1 MALPLLTPSDVGAPA
16 REKINTAIS
25 QTDAAAA
32 KADAAVRSAPPSSH
46 RPGDG
51 IRAFTFVSSLTQ
63 LGGEADALAP
73 LGSSLIAFAAGGGV
87 VRLVGQG
94 ILAAREAEPLEPGRI
109 REVRAAFRRRANAS
123 DPSNDTI
130 RTGVLWLDQAKSP
143 LPGPAF
149 AVIADIGTLTT
160 GSGRQEVRAYI
171 AASAGEG
178 VTIVAPA
185 GAAYFRRF
193 VFNFGFD
200 GVTDVETLA
209 GTDVTGL
216 SIPPVVTTDA
226 LNRIAAQETVNAGP
240 RLAALES
247 ALQNPNSVTFATRT
261 DAAAARVPTTVTT
274 IVTRGRAQAGDGGG
288 ADYLR
293 STQAQAQATGD
304 WFPSQDGAF
313 WGRVSLFSGQRVFNG
328 PQTGATE
335 GVEGGSLAFPSMNP
349 DGSSG
354 PSGFGRN
361 ARGLFFGSAS
371 APKGALYAVTADYVE
386 AHFGGQTGLVSD
398 YGNPTRLG
406 ARVTEV
412 LAAPDFAGELNC
424 ITGRIR
430 RTSAS
435 AGTNGYDQIIVFMSG
450 YAEVS
455 APAGQPNDDAWFCN
469 GGVGHMSGKAPVNL
483 VGFEMDMVHLE
494 SCDIGIP
501 PGRGVVEN
509 GVTRSSRNYS
519 AYWAQADGL
528 NGAVTSAAFYASK
541 TPRSG
546 GWDRVLF
553 ADVDARSWL
562 IDVNNRYNSPQA
574 GGIRVG
580 IQSVNA
586 GAKVAEFAVG
596 SPGEQAVLFRVDD
609 SLDNPVQIQIASN
622 LRRLRVHTLGGLSD
636 LPPSTLIV
644 CAE

>member
-51 IRAFTFVSSLTQ
+51 IRAFTFVSSLAQ

-149 AVIADIGTLTT
+149 SVVTDLDSLTT
-160 GSGRQEVRAYI
+160 ASGRQEVKAYI

-178 VTIVAPA
+178 ITIVAPA

-226 LNRIAAQETVNAGP
+226 LNRIAAQESVNAGS

-261 DAAAARVPTTVTT
+261 DAAAAQVPTTVTS

-304 WFPSQDGAF
+304 WFRSQDGAY
-313 WGRVSLFSGQRVFNG
+313 WGRVSLFSGDRLFDG
-328 PQTGATE
+328 PMTSATA
-335 GVEGGSLAFPSMNP
+335 GVKGGSLAFPSMGPN
-349 DGSSG
+349 GSPG
-354 PSGFGRN
+354 PVAFGQNTR
-361 ARGLFFGSAS
+361 AVFHGSAS

-386 AHFGGQTGLVSD
+386 AHFGGQTGFVND
-398 YGNPTRLG
+398 YGNPTRIG

-412 LAAPDFAGELNC
+412 LVADTFTGEANA

-430 RTSAS
+430 RLNAS
-435 AGTNGYDQIIVFMSG
+435 KGTEGYNQIVVFMSG
-450 YAEVS
+450 HAEVG
-455 APAGQPNDDAWFCN
+455 APAGQPNDDAWFGN
-469 GGVGHMSGKAPVNL
+469 GSLAHVSGKAPGNL
-483 VGFEMDMVHLE
+483 VGWEIDLVHVE
-494 SCDIGIP
+494 SVDVGTP
-501 PGRGVVEN
+501 PGTAVTVD
-509 GVTRSSRNYS
+509 GVTRASRNYCG
-519 AYWAQADGL
+519 YWAQADGF
-528 NGAVTSAAFYASK
+528 NGAVSGAAFYASY

-546 GWDRVLF
+546 GWDRVLY
-553 ADVDARSWL
+553 ADLPARSWL
-562 IDVNNRYNSPQA
+562 IDLNNRYNDPK
-574 GGIRVG
+574 GGGMRIG
-580 IQSVNA
+580 IQSVNQ
-586 GAKVAEFAVG
+586 GAKLAEFAVG
-596 SPGEQAVLFRVDD
+596 TPGSQLTIFRLDD
-609 SLDNPVQIQIASN
+609 SLENPLQLQIGSS
-622 LRRLRVHTLGGLSD
+622 LRRLKVHTLESIPAGSLV
-636 LPPSTLIV
+636 V